1 MNLIEELE
9 LLVKNYETTGTSLS
23 WLYDGVLTLIK
34 KYKLVNDIN
43 KELVELIASAGPLH
57 WVMTEDADAAKAW
70 EIKASALLARFKEEE
85 NEVS

>member
-1 MNLIEELE
+1 MTLYEELIE
-9 LLVKNYETTGTSLS
+9 LVT
-23 WLYDGVLTLIK
+23 
-34 KYKLVNDIN
+34 
-43 KELVELIASAGPLH
+43 SAGPLH